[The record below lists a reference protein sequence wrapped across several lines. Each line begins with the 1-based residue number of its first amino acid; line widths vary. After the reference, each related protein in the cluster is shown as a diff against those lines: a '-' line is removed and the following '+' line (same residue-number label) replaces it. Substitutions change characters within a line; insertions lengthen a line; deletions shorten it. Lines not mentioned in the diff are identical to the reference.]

1 MCQEKEEETVLCVA
15 EHVGRAKS
23 GGEVGQV
30 SLKGVNHK
38 HKIKITLGTPIIK
51 KRTTPDIANNTHTND
66 GTNTNDGDFSGVWW
80 YWLFFVRRPRD
91 G

>member
-1 MCQEKEEETVLCVA
+1 MTGRIEHNGVPVTRVETWA
-15 EHVGRAKS
+15 
-23 GGEVGQV
+23 
-30 SLKGVNHK
+30 NK

-51 KRTTPDIANNTHTND
+51 KRTPPDIANNTHTND